1 MEEDATTTN
10 PVEGIVIME
19 ASTTESKTGVTLD
32 AVTVEDP
39 AVEATMAEE
48 DVDIFNIESS
58 PELGG
63 TIIEEEILV
72 AGIGE
77 DNKLGDN
84 PSIQFVELEIPMAH
98 RRRIRSKE

>member
-1 MEEDATTTN
+1 MADHNQNDQKEYLEEDPKTAN

-48 DVDIFNIESS
+48 NVEIFNIEAS

-72 AGIGE
+72 AETRE
-77 DNKLGDN
+77 DDGLGNN
-84 PSIQFVELEIPMAH
+84 PSILVAE
-98 RRRIRSKE
+98 